1 MPSENN
7 KFIIQRT
14 YERTCYAIGNY
25 PMVFI
30 FRFKTLL
37 VYKIKEKYGKRIC
50 CIWEKKFNQRN
61 SEKLK
66 TEKDGVNLKLDY
78 GLLR

>member
-37 VYKIKEKYGKRIC
+37 VCKIKEKYGKRIC
-50 CIWEKKFNQRN
+50 CIWEK
-61 SEKLK
+61 EI
-66 TEKDGVNLKLDY
+66 
-78 GLLR
+78 

>member
-14 YERTCYAIGNY
+14 YERTYYAIGNY

-37 VYKIKEKYGKRIC
+37 VYKIKEKYEKRIC
-50 CIWEKKFNQRN
+50 CIWEK
-61 SEKLK
+61 EI
-66 TEKDGVNLKLDY
+66 
-78 GLLR
+78 

>member
-37 VYKIKEKYGKRIC
+37 VYKIKEKYGKRIY
-50 CIWEKKFNQRN
+50 CIWEK
-61 SEKLK
+61 EI
-66 TEKDGVNLKLDY
+66 
-78 GLLR
+78 

>member
-25 PMVFI
+25 P
-30 FRFKTLL
+30 L

-50 CIWEKKFNQRN
+50 CIWEK
-61 SEKLK
+61 EI
-66 TEKDGVNLKLDY
+66 
-78 GLLR
+78 